1 MKKKGLA
8 FYLNGIAFVLGI
20 AGVILTVY
28 SSNVTADNNLQNLPL
43 LIAGGVAALVLVL
56 VAMIVP
62 GIKGVNHDPITAV
75 SVLAAIALYSYV
87 FGQCI
92 LQRVMLIAGLFSFNS
107 GNTAGWQVFYI
118 TIAAVACLFVGAI
131 FMVIGSFCKS
141 VKTVEI
147 AE

>member
-1 MKKKGLA
+1 MKKQGIA

-20 AGVILTVY
+20 AGLILTVY
-28 SSNVTADNNLQNLPL
+28 SSNVSSDNALQNLPM
-43 LIAGGVAALVLVL
+43 LIAGGVVALVLVL
-56 VAMIVP
+56 VSMIMP
-62 GIKGVNHDPITAV
+62 NKMGNHDPISAV

-118 TIAAVACLFVGAI
+118 TIGAVACLFVGAI
-131 FMVIGSFCKS
+131 FLVIGSFCKS
-141 VKTVEI
+141 VKTVE
-147 AE
+147 A

>member
-1 MKKKGLA
+1 MKKQGIA

-20 AGVILTVY
+20 AGLILTVY
-28 SSNVTADNNLQNLPL
+28 SSKVSSDNALQNLPM
-43 LIAGGVAALVLVL
+43 LIAGGVVALVLIL
-56 VAMIVP
+56 VGMI
-62 GIKGVNHDPITAV
+62 NHDPISAV

-118 TIAAVACLFVGAI
+118 TIGAVACLFVGAI
-131 FMVIGSFCKS
+131 FLVIGSFCKS
-141 VKTVEI
+141 VKTVE
-147 AE
+147 A

>member
-1 MKKKGLA
+1 MKKQGIA

-20 AGVILTVY
+20 AGLILTVY
-28 SSNVTADNNLQNLPL
+28 SSKVSSDNALQNLPM
-43 LIAGGVAALVLVL
+43 LIAGGVIALVLVL
-56 VAMIVP
+56 VGMIMP
-62 GIKGVNHDPITAV
+62 SKMGNHDPISAV

-118 TIAAVACLFVGAI
+118 TIGAVACLFVGAI
-131 FMVIGSFCKS
+131 FLVIGSFCKS
-141 VKTVEI
+141 VKTVE
-147 AE
+147 A